1 MTTINIGGKRVKVG
15 DEFMS
20 LTPEQQQATVDEIA
34 KGLGISAQQPQSPPP
49 VDAVTDAGWSA
60 LSSIPKG
67 ISSAIGM
74 ARDVGEDLL
83 GGGLTYGFDRLIG
96 YTPDEAKA
104 RLENLKTIKSKY
116 DTPISAPRSKDVR
129 AGIETV
135 TGPLY
140 EPKTTLGEYAD
151 TTGQMVTGAALF
163 GAGGPLARLFQGL
176 IPGVSTEAAGQ
187 TARELAPEYEGP
199 VRVGTALATGLI
211 ANRVTAPSSPNRVIS
226 DAMQGV
232 TKEQMNDAML
242 LMDASRKQGGVP
254 LTWPEAIQHVT
265 GGRTTLDDVARFVE
279 NSRVG
284 GPVMREFYADRPQ
297 RVGAAV
303 AGQADAI
310 DPFPARPEVIGPN
323 AQRAAQGAIDATTAR
338 INNTTRP
345 LYNAANPVQLSP
357 AQMQAI
363 RANPA
368 YDAVVA
374 QIRGNKYLGE
384 HFKNVPDDSIEMIDA
399 VQKVM
404 RGDAAGLKQSTEGVD
419 RFAASEAGSLQR
431 RMVDEAK
438 AVSPEYE
445 AALAEQARLR
455 GQYLEPLEA
464 GPTGKIAATDDV
476 RQQIEAIFPANPAAN
491 SAQGVGDAISALA
504 KKDPQLA
511 ANVIGQHI
519 DRVFA
524 EAGQKLASGPN
535 QAGGARFA
543 SVISGN
549 TQQAKNLE
557 AAIRALPGGDSKWI
571 GFKKLLENL
580 EATGRRKPVGSP
592 TDMNQAIRGDLK
604 SGGLVGESLA
614 TAGSPGRWMTKIS
627 DTYQEWRL
635 GRNTETLAR
644 IFTDPKA
651 GQLLSRLAM
660 LRPGTAEYK
669 DAIIRILMITQT
681 PQNSVTTPNRD

>member
-1 MTTINIGGKRVKVG
+1 MTEAEILKLKA
-15 DEFMS
+15 
-20 LTPEQQQATVDEIA
+20 QARRRRMEAGNGTN
-34 KGLGISAQQPQSPPP
+34 PP
-49 VDAVTDAGWSA
+49 VDTMSDFGWSA

-83 GGGLTYGFDRLIG
+83 GGGLAYGVDRLRG
-96 YTPDEAKA
+96 FTPEEAKA
-104 RLENLKTIKSKY
+104 RLDDLKSVKSKY
-116 DTPISAPRSKDVR
+116 DTPISAPRGKDVR

-140 EPKTTLGEYAD
+140 EPKTVAGEYAD
-151 TTGQMVTGAALF
+151 TTGQMIAGSMLF
-163 GAGGPLARLFQGL
+163 GSGGSLARFFQGL
-176 IPGVSTEAAGQ
+176 IPGVSTETAGQ
-187 TARELAPEYEGP
+187 VTRTVAPEYEGP
-199 VRVGTALATGLI
+199 VRVGTGLATGLV

-226 DAMQGV
+226 DAIQGV
-232 TKEQMNDAML
+232 TKQQMNDAMK
-242 LMDASRKQGGVP
+242 LMDASRKQGGVA

-284 GPVMREFYADRPQ
+284 GPVMREFFADRPRQ
-297 RVGAAV
+297 VQNAV
-303 AGQADAI
+303 AQTTDNI

-323 AQRAAQGAIDATTAR
+323 AQRAAQGAIDDTTAR
-338 INNTTRP
+338 INNATRP
-345 LYNAANPVQLSP
+345 LYDAANTVRLSP

-368 YDAVVA
+368 YDSVVA
-374 QIRGNKYLGE
+374 ELRKDKYLGA
-384 HFKNVPDDSIEMIDA
+384 HFRNVPDDSVEMVDA

-404 RGDAAGLKQSTEGVD
+404 RGDAEGLKMSTQGVD
-419 RFAASEAGSLQR
+419 RFAASEAGTVRR
-431 RMVDEAK
+431 RMMDEAK
-438 AVSPEYE
+438 AVSPEYD
-445 AALAEQARLR
+445 AALTEQARLR
-455 GQYLEPLEA
+455 GQYLEPLEL

-511 ANVIGQHI
+511 ANVVGQHI

-535 QAGGARFA
+535 QAGGAKFA
-543 SVISGN
+543 AVIAGN

-557 AAIRALPGGDSKWI
+557 AAIRALPSGDSKWL
-571 GFKKLLENL
+571 GFKSLLENL

-592 TDMNQAIRGDLK
+592 TDLNQAIRGDLK
-604 SGGLVGESLA
+604 SGGLVGETLA
-614 TAGSPGRWMTKIS
+614 TAGSPARWATKIS
-627 DTYQEWRL
+627 DTYQAWRL
-635 GRNTETLAR
+635 GQNTETLAR

-651 GQLLSRLAM
+651 GELLSRLAM
-660 LRPGTAEYK
+660 MRPGTAEYR
-669 DAIIRILMITQT
+669 DAVIRILAITQM